1 MAEFEKSDLVFKV
14 PLDVIEPNE
23 WNPNRQDDAVFNATV
38 ENIQETGMLQP
49 ILIVTIGDGRYR
61 IIDGEHRYEA
71 CKLLGYETIDA
82 IIQDFDEDVQ
92 KFQTMRFNLLKGK
105 IDPVKFT
112 KLFNELAGKY
122 GEDMTKQ
129 MMMFVDEKA
138 FEQAYLDIKKGL
150 PKELKKKLEE
160 TKAELKTIDDLSR
173 ILNELFSKYGDTL
186 AQNFMV
192 FSFGGR
198 THLWVQM
205 GDKLKKVL
213 MDEVVER
220 LKEDRSN
227 INDFL
232 LELME
237 SREKVYDKIKPV

>member
-61 IIDGEHRYEA
+61 IIDGDHRYEA
-71 CKLLGYETIDA
+71 CQLLGYETIDA

-112 KLFNELAGKY
+112 KLFKELAGKY

-150 PKELKKKLEE
+150 PK
-160 TKAELKTIDDLSR
+160 S
-173 ILNELFSKYGDTL
+173 
-186 AQNFMV
+186 
-192 FSFGGR
+192 
-198 THLWVQM
+198 
-205 GDKLKKVL
+205 
-213 MDEVVER
+213 
-220 LKEDRSN
+220 
-227 INDFL
+227 
-232 LELME
+232 
-237 SREKVYDKIKPV
+237 